1 MNKCGWFVCCDDP
14 PVRFELV
21 HSTIAVA
28 GLASSQVSSNLA
40 ARFCLSVKP
49 PRASNA
55 LVILRLV
62 TQNSTPKSSQTSQRW
77 RAATTATTS
86 MRLTKQRST
95 QPCRDIGQA
104 VSKASRALSRSLN
117 STKTGSV
124 ADCSPSPPSPEPPK
138 TRGGGFLPNAT
149 ETKQHTTLCQDV
161 ALTNVQ
167 VSPSQV

>member
-1 MNKCGWFVCCDDP
+1 MNKCVWFVCCDDP

-104 VSKASRALSRSLN
+104 VSSRALSRSLN